1 MGKLICIIGNNG
13 SGKTTLTKALCK
25 AGGFTPYLES
35 HDDRP
40 YQFLFAQDVR
50 TYALPNQLD
59 YLLTRVEQEYTIR
72 TQPTTGVQDG
82 GLDQDFHLYTRLFH
96 QKGFLDDK
104 GYALCQ
110 RTYRALRNGAP
121 LPDLFVRLK
130 LPLTQLRQ
138 RLQARARFD
147 LEQLVTLEDL
157 NRLEYYLEEWTSTL
171 PPERLLVLD
180 IAHERVDFAGALPE
194 ILAKADLPGGL
205 S

>member
-25 AGGFTPYLES
+25 AGGFAPYLES
-35 HDDRP
+35 HEDRP

-50 TYALPNQLD
+50 RYALPNQLD

-72 TQPTTGVQDG
+72 TQPTAGVQDG

-110 RTYRALRNGAP
+110 RTYQALRNGAP

-147 LEQLVTLEDL
+147 LEQLVTLDDL

-180 IAHERVDFAGALPE
+180 IAHEGVDFAGALSQ
-194 ILAKADLPGGL
+194 ILAKANLPGGL